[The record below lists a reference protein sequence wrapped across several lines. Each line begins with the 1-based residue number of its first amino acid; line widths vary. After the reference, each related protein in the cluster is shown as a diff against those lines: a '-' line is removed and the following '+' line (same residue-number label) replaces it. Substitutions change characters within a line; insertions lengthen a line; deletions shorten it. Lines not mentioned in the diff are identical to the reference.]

1 MTTSPI
7 AGPNLNV
14 GRVAP
19 ARDLLAVETMAR
31 HQDVREGIR
40 WLRGEQVPLTV
51 LFVSHRWETV
61 ESPDP
66 SGNQWRAIQQFLR
79 LICVAVESV
88 LTPIPERLQLIPSL
102 TAEGALQ
109 AQEIARRILGF
120 GPFATGPQNKTMVL
134 AAFDRLQRNRALFH
148 DWLAERIGVWVD
160 YTCMPQRPL
169 ADDEALEFQRTLRA
183 LDKLVASSTVV
194 ALRTPAD
201 EYPQRGWCAME
212 AFLGSSR
219 SFERMLFL
227 DADRL
232 KEGQDVAIPTRP
244 NQGTDSGEAA
254 EIMGDSYDQ
263 DLAAFNDTC
272 RQWTSVEAPLVHS
285 WVPDAWPKYRALQ
298 GSGFFSS
305 EFDPNPFRRALD
317 AIRDLETLLVER
329 WLMNDQELKLDL
341 GAEVVRIMEASGLH
355 CSERTDLLYVGLLLA
370 ANGWIDAFKPLF
382 RDALN
387 LYVDRALKLGT
398 TPGAPEGGRVPSLNV
413 ALHPIDTDARKLFTM
428 VAPSSPGTWNSRLSS
443 LHSSRP
449 AERPIVDR
457 LLLEFSKHPA
467 KYVFVG

>member
-1 MTTSPI
+1 MLTGWLHAQAPDVI
-7 AGPNLNV
+7 NLC
-14 GRVAP
+14 RVAP
-19 ARDLLAVETMAR
+19 ARDVLSLDVMAR
-31 HQDVREGIR
+31 HQDVRGKIR
-40 WLRGEQVPLTV
+40 WLDDGQVPLTV
-51 LFVSHRWETV
+51 LFISHRWETV
-61 ESPDP
+61 ENPDP
-66 SGNQWRAIQQFLR
+66 TGSQWRAIQQFLR
-79 LICVAVESV
+79 LVCIAVESL
-88 LTPIPERLQLIPSL
+88 LTPRPERVQLIPSL

-120 GPFATGPQNKTMVL
+120 GPFAAGPQNKTMVL

-169 ADDEALEFQRTLRA
+169 ADDDALEFQRTLRA

-232 KEGQDVAIPTRP
+232 KERQDLAIPKRP
-244 NQGTDSGEAA
+244 TDSGEAA

-263 DLAAFNDTC
+263 DLAAFDDTC
-272 RQWTSVEAPLVHS
+272 RQWTSVEEPLVHS
-285 WVPDAWPKYRALQ
+285 WVPDPWPKYRALQ

-305 EFDPNPFRRALD
+305 EVDPNPFRRALD

-329 WLMNDQELKLDL
+329 WLMNEQELELDL
-341 GAEVVRIMEASGLH
+341 GTEVVRIMEASGLH

-370 ANGWIDAFKPLF
+370 ASGWIDAFKPLF

-387 LYVDRALKLGT
+387 RYVDRALKLGT
-398 TPGAPEGGRVPSLNV
+398 SPGAPEGRRVPSLNV
-413 ALHPIDTDARKLFTM
+413 ALHPIDTDIRKLFTM

-457 LLLEFSKHPA
+457 LRLEFSKHPA